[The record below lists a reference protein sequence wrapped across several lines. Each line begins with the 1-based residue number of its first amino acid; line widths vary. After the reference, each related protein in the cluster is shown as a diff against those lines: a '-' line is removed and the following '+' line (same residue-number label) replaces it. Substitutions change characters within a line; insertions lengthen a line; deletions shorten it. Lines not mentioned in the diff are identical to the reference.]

1 MSLITTF
8 EGIQRESFGKFI
20 IPTVIETMRL
30 FPDAIVIASGIYAI
44 IIQSMPYGVFFGT
57 MIEATVIYNL
67 IKSFATYVN
76 ITGTIIPTA
85 ESNRGECRSGF
96 VNPISLN
103 YLSFFGD
110 SPIGI
115 AFPSAPIY
123 TLSVASAYIFTTLN
137 HQSKE
142 LQALGPSYA
151 SRYYSS
157 IFFLFMIIFV
167 FILFRL
173 FFNCE
178 SFGVMFMSVIIGL
191 VIGVLLVRQNVRLFG
206 PQSINLIGIPLL
218 RNRTADGKKLYV
230 CPK

>member
-157 IFFLFMIIFV
+157 IFFLFMIFKHSMH
-167 FILFRL
+167 L
-173 FFNCE
+173 
-178 SFGVMFMSVIIGL
+178 S
-191 VIGVLLVRQNVRLFG
+191 
-206 PQSINLIGIPLL
+206 
-218 RNRTADGKKLYV
+218 
-230 CPK
+230 